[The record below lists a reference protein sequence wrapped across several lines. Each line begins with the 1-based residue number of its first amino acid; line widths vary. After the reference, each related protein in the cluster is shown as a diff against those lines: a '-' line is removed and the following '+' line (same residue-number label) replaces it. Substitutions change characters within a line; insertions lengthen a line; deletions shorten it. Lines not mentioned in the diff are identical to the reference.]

1 MIRQKTGLHN
11 HNARP
16 RQNAGRRR
24 RVIISTET
32 ATDGTNHLTEMNRDA
47 GAYDGDRK
55 SPNEITL
62 PENPKGNNP
71 DRYPRPRE
79 IDQTKAAAAAADPS
93 YLELN

>member
-1 MIRQKTGLHN
+1 
-11 HNARP
+11 
-16 RQNAGRRR
+16 
-24 RVIISTET
+24 
-32 ATDGTNHLTEMNRDA
+32 MNRDA